1 MTNSSASRFPPNPPD
16 EDLRA
21 NYNAMRSALVSV
33 NISRGIFRS
42 QSEKRG
48 VVIAELQRGYH
59 LNGRVLRHA
68 LVKVSMGPGP
78 QGGAAE
84 SQPSEHGA

>member
-1 MTNSSASRFPPNPPD
+1 VLREPSD
-16 EDLRA
+16 EHGED
-21 NYNAMRSALVSV
+21 
-33 NISRGIFRS
+33 
-42 QSEKRG
+42 

-78 QGGAAE
+78 GGSEAAPADSAPAE
-84 SQPSEHGA
+84 NEA

>member
-1 MTNSSASRFPPNPPD
+1 V
-16 EDLRA
+16 ED
-21 NYNAMRSALVSV
+21 
-33 NISRGIFRS
+33 
-42 QSEKRG
+42 

-78 QGGAAE
+78 SGSEAAQAE
-84 SQPSEHGA
+84 SAPAEHEA

>member
-1 MTNSSASRFPPNPPD
+1 MRVEGEPFDPTLHEAVLREPSD
-16 EDLRA
+16 EHGED
-21 NYNAMRSALVSV
+21 
-33 NISRGIFRS
+33 
-42 QSEKRG
+42 

-78 QGGAAE
+78 SGAETAPAGESPADAQPAE
-84 SQPSEHGA
+84 HEA